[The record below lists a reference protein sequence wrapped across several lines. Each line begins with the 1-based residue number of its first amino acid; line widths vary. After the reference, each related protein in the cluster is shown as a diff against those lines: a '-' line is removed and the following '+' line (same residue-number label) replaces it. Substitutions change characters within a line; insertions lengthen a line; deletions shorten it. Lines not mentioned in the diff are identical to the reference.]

1 MAAVEVALLR
11 TTDVV
16 RATGVSYRQLD
27 SWTTAGLV
35 RPVGAVTSNGDLP
48 RPFVQPDR
56 PGSGQ
61 ARLWHPDEVR
71 VVRTMG
77 RLVGAGL
84 APACAARVARDLV
97 ERGSSELAPSL
108 YGWPAV
114 VAVFR

>member
-1 MAAVEVALLR
+1 MAAVEVAPLR

-16 RATGVSYRQLD
+16 RATGV
-27 SWTTAGLV
+27 
-35 RPVGAVTSNGDLP
+35 SNGDLP